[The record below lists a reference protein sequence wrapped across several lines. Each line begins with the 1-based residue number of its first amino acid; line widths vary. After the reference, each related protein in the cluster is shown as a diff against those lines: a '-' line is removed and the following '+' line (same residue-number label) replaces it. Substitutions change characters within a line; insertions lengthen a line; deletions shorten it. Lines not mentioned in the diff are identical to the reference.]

1 MAMRQARCARWT
13 GAFLG
18 VLLIGGAAAPAQAP
32 AQSERFAP
40 PRVQMKLG
48 ALEYALG
55 SATAPV
61 TLVEFTDYQCPF
73 CRRFQAD
80 DWPQLKRNYVD
91 TGKVRFIVRDLPLSF
106 HSNARPAAE
115 AAHCAGEQ
123 GHFWP
128 MHAGL
133 LGKDADL
140 SRQGLEARAGAL
152 GVDTSRFRACIAAN
166 KYESAIAANAAQAD
180 ALGIHG
186 TPAFVVGAAAHG
198 TLDGLLLEGA
208 LPYEDFRMVLEALLA
223 GGQ

>member
-1 MAMRQARCARWT
+1 MAANQARCARRT
-13 GAFLG
+13 GALLG
-18 VLLIGGAAAPAQAP
+18 ALLIGAAVAPAQAP
-32 AQSERFAP
+32 AQSEDFAP
-40 PRVQMKLG
+40 ARVQMKLG
-48 ALEYALG
+48 ALEYAVG

-73 CRRFQAD
+73 CRRFQAQ

-91 TGKVRFIVRDLPLSF
+91 TGKLRFIVRDLPLSF

-123 GHFWP
+123 GRFWP
-128 MHAGL
+128 MHTGL

-140 SRQGLEARAGAL
+140 SRQGLEARAGAA
-152 GVDTSRFRACIAAN
+152 GVDMSRFRACIAAN

-186 TPAFVVGAAAHG
+186 TPAFVVGAAANG
-198 TLDGLLLEGA
+198 KLDGLLLEGA

-223 GGQ
+223 GGE